1 VTAGRVWPAEWSE
14 YEDKTT
20 GAKVKRLTSYKGHSH
35 HLYFT
40 NPGWH
45 DGGRRMLFGSDRDNR
60 TNLFS
65 IDLESGEITQLTDR
79 DRGGRFLGTTV
90 NPTRPEAYFW
100 CGRGLTAV
108 GLNSLELRTLW
119 EHPDGFRP
127 SMINCTADGKYVC
140 GSISEDLS
148 QRFNADYHES
158 RDGFRG
164 TCEAKP
170 LSRVFRAATDG
181 SGCET
186 IWEENS
192 WIGHVNTSP
201 TQPNLLTFCHEG
213 PWAIVDNRIWGLD
226 HNIGEPWKIRERR
239 DPDENVGHEY
249 WYADGVHV
257 GYHGTTAD
265 GQPYFGHIKHD
276 NTGHVEG
283 VSAGETGHI
292 HSNDHTLIVGDGG
305 RGSPGVKLWHWNGE
319 SYDGPRLLCTH
330 RSSFHIQQ
338 LHVHPRFDADGTHV
352 VFTTDRSGYGQVYLA
367 TVQEFE
373 SLPDT
378 EEGT

>member
-1 VTAGRVWPAEWSE
+1 VWPAEWRE

-20 GAKVKRLTSYKGHSH
+20 GAKVKRLTGYKGHSH

-40 NPGWH
+40 NPGWY
-45 DGGRRMLFGSDRDNR
+45 DGGGRMLFGSDRENR

-65 IDLESGEITQLTDR
+65 IDLESGEITQLTDL
-79 DRGGRFLGTTV
+79 DRGARFLGTTV

-100 CGRGLTAV
+100 CGRRLTAV

-119 EHPDGFRP
+119 EHPHGFRP

-148 QRFNADYHES
+148 HRFNSDYHES

-213 PWAIVDNRIWGLD
+213 PWAIVDNRI
-226 HNIGEPWKIRERR
+226 
-239 DPDENVGHEY
+239 
-249 WYADGVHV
+249 
-257 GYHGTTAD
+257 
-265 GQPYFGHIKHD
+265 
-276 NTGHVEG
+276 
-283 VSAGETGHI
+283 
-292 HSNDHTLIVGDGG
+292 
-305 RGSPGVKLWHWNGE
+305 
-319 SYDGPRLLCTH
+319 
-330 RSSFHIQQ
+330 
-338 LHVHPRFDADGTHV
+338 
-352 VFTTDRSGYGQVYLA
+352 
-367 TVQEFE
+367 
-373 SLPDT
+373 
-378 EEGT
+378 